1 VTVAQALLV
10 ERTGCW
16 ELGWRVRTARPL
28 TLRVRVGARPRLG
41 LAAGTSRAVLLNA
54 R

>member
-1 VTVAQALLV
+1 VTVAQARLV
-10 ERTGCW
+10 ERTGGW
-16 ELGWRVRTARPL
+16 DLGWRARSARPV
-28 TLRVRVGARPRLG
+28 TLRVRVGGRPRLG